1 MTDDQKAELIDLKRK
16 LAVRKDRPGWA
27 DSCKAIEARIAELE
41 NDAD

>member
-1 MTDDQKAELIDLKRK
+1 MTEEQKAELDSLKRK

-27 DSCKAIEARIAELE
+27 GSAKVIEQRIAELE